1 MLLKYSVGDSPFL
14 NGRGSIDDQ
23 GRVYDTEYP
32 GGYPMAIGLVD
43 QDGYV
48 YGKYPPLSR
57 GIGSPDLI
65 GRVDL
70 GTGRV
75 ISTLSGGGYDMAGEI
90 GYMDDNGEVRLR
102 NGYGPVGYVEPADPR
117 GAAAILLLL
126 MNPASVES
134 AAGAPGESE
143 DADAGSRYQIAGDP
157 ASGARV
163 LMAIV
168 PMLSTVFIGSWAFIL
183 GAVVFLVYTLVSN
196 AKQDNTF
203 RLSNLT
209 FKRIVEST
217 VFGVIVYMAECLL
230 LILFTE
236 GLMGLFIKR
245 TPDTIPHA
253 IIAAVLFGIA
263 AAVDYGFKDKTDSKT
278 APAES

>member
-1 MLLKYSVGDSPFL
+1 M

-90 GYMDDNGEVRLR
+90 GYMDENGEVRLR

-126 MNPASVES
+126 MKRAGAES
-134 AAGAPGESE
+134 AAGSQSFAGAPVEEPADVSGSENDGGEAPKGVDTATFHTVMAYSLFIIAMLATVIFLKAPGTILAAVEFLIYIIVGNLKE
-143 DADAGSRYQIAGDP
+143 GHRLNQRKIKPGEIGKAAGA
-157 ASGARV
+157 
-163 LMAIV
+163 
-168 PMLSTVFIGSWAFIL
+168 
-183 GAVVFLVYTLVSN
+183 
-196 AKQDNTF
+196 
-203 RLSNLT
+203 
-209 FKRIVEST
+209 
-217 VFGVIVYMAECLL
+217 GVIYVV
-230 LILFTE
+230 
-236 GLMGLFIKR
+236 
-245 TPDTIPHA
+245 
-253 IIAAVLFGIA
+253 IAALVLVIIRDQSPNSDFYLIGGGIIVGVSYILDRLFSVA
-263 AAVDYGFKDKTDSKT
+263 
-278 APAES
+278 